1 MEAGY
6 QVEQG
11 ILRIFVPQELDHHVA
26 EKIRLESEMIIDQ
39 RQINQ
44 VDFDFSQT
52 QFMDSS
58 GIGVIIGRVKRMR
71 QLRGRVTATHV
82 SGQVYRILRM
92 AGLTEVITISRQE
105 DPGIAEDPG
114 REKFGAL
121 KEPVREES
129 V

>member
-11 ILRIFVPQELDHHVA
+11 TLRILVPQELDHHVA
-26 EKIRLESEMIIDQ
+26 EKIRMESEMIIEQ
-39 RQINQ
+39 RQIRQ

-71 QLRGRVTATHV
+71 QKQGSAMATHV

-92 AGLTEVITISRQE
+92 AGLTEVIFISRQE
-105 DPGIAEDPG
+105 
-114 REKFGAL
+114 
-121 KEPVREES
+121 EES
-129 V
+129 CREGSR

>member
-6 QVEQG
+6 QVEQR
-11 ILRIFVPQELDHHVA
+11 ILRIRVPQELDHHVA
-26 EKIRLESEMIIDQ
+26 EQIRSESERIMDQ
-39 RQINQ
+39 QQINR
-44 VDFDFSQT
+44 VEFDFSGT

-71 QLRGRVTATHV
+71 QNGGTVAAIHV

-92 AGLTEVITISRQE
+92 AGLTEVIAISR
-105 DPGIAEDPG
+105 
-114 REKFGAL
+114 
-121 KEPVREES
+121 KEEETVREES